1 MVLTGAQLT
10 AVPQAIRLS
19 RSVLRIIKENLF
31 WAFFYNAI
39 GIPVAAGVLYP
50 AFGITLSPMIGSA
63 AMSLSSFCV
72 VTNALRLTR
81 LKLGGECAD
90 SCPIPEKTETIVEKL
105 ESKQEEN
112 KMTKT
117 MNIQGMM
124 CPHCVAHVKKALT
137 AIPGVEADV
146 QLDNKCAVITMAQ
159 PVEDAVLVK
168 AVVDAGYEA
177 QMAE

>member
-1 MVLTGAQLT
+1 VLTGAQLT
-10 AVPQAIRLS
+10 AVAQAIKLS
-19 RSVLRIIKENLF
+19 RKVLRIIKENLF

-81 LKLGGECAD
+81 LKLQEGDCSGA
-90 SCPIPEKTETIVEKL
+90 CPVSVENDIKIEETMI
-105 ESKQEEN
+105 KQEE
-112 KMTKT
+112 KTMTKT